1 MPSLMWAGNIEEICK
16 LIIINLTYLGPKIQ
30 DSLE

>member
-1 MPSLMWAGNIEEICK
+1 MLSLRLAGNIEEICK
-16 LIIINLTYLGPKIQ
+16 LIRINLTYLGPKIH